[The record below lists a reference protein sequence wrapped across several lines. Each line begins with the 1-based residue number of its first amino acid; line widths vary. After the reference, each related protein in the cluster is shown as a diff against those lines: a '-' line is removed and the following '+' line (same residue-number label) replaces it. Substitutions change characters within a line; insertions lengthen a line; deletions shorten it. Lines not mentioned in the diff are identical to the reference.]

1 MTTNKIKDF
10 NKLLYF
16 DLEGIQ
22 MNILAFFNEP
32 SYRIFQFVDPEEL
45 DVSYVQ
51 LAAYIKLHRQ
61 LEGLFS
67 VFHSMGD
74 EEKMSIDYL
83 DCSLVLD
90 IEDLYL
96 QSKPIFEK
104 LIILLEKNDPNYSEY
119 INEKWHALDE
129 NKDHV
134 TYHAV
139 PYQYLEMV

>member
-67 VFHSMGD
+67 VFHSMD
-74 EEKMSIDYL
+74 DKEKMSIDYL

-90 IEDLYL
+90 IEDLYFAI
-96 QSKPIFEK
+96 K
-104 LIILLEKNDPNYSEY
+104 
-119 INEKWHALDE
+119 
-129 NKDHV
+129 
-134 TYHAV
+134 TYF
-139 PYQYLEMV
+139 

>member
-1 MTTNKIKDF
+1 MTKIERFMKC
-10 NKLLYF
+10 LYF
-16 DLEGIQ
+16 NLEGVN
-22 MNILAFFNEP
+22 MNILCFFNEP
-32 SYRIFQFVDPEEL
+32 SYRMFQFVDPEEL

-51 LAAYIKLHRQ
+51 LAAYIKLHDQ
-61 LEGLFS
+61 LEDLFS
-67 VFHSMGD
+67 VFHSMSD

-104 LIILLEKNDPNYSEY
+104 LIPILEMNDPNYSKY

-134 TYHAV
+134 IYHAV
-139 PYQYLEMV
+139 PYEFLELV